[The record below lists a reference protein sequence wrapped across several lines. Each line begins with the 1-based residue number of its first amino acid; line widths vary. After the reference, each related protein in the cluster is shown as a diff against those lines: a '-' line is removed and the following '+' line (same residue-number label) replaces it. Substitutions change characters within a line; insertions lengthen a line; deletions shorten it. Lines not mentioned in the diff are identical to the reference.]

1 MTLEKSSLST
11 SDQTSGPW
19 WAYSLVWMVIA
30 GPAVVVVA
38 SFITLW
44 LAIRTPDPVV
54 ADDYYRRGIEIN
66 KTLAA
71 RDRSLAPAQQG
82 RNHAVTPAPGTDR

>member
-1 MTLEKSSLST
+1 MTLEKPSLST

-54 ADDYYRRGIEIN
+54 AEDYYRRGIEIN

-71 RDRSLAPAQQG
+71 DRKSTLPAMQG
-82 RNHAVTPAPGTDR
+82 RNHASTPTAP